1 MSNTAIASLPVL
13 LATLNYGTLQMFDH
27 DDDDDDD
34 DYYYYYYYYYYFLLT
49 PLSLPR

>member
-27 DDDDDDD
+27 
-34 DYYYYYYYYYYFLLT
+34 YYYYYYYYYHYYYYYFLLT
-49 PLSLPR
+49 PLPLPR